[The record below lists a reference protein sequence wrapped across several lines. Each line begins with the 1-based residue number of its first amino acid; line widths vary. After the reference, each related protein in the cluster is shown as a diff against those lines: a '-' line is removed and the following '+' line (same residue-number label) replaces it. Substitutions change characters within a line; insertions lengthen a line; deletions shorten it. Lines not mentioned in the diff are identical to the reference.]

1 MSETL
6 PDTAPQGTPRSRK
19 GVIISRGALARAG
32 EIVEEV
38 APTNRVFL
46 CADTVVM
53 DLLGDRVTNALTTS
67 GLQVRAHTFPP
78 GEESKSLDVAA
89 NLYDW
94 LAAERAERRE
104 PLIALGG
111 GVAGDLVGF
120 VAATYAR
127 GIPLVQIPTTL
138 LAQIDSS
145 IGGKVAVDLPAG
157 KNLVGAFYPAQRVI
171 IDPDALATLP
181 RPQLIAD
188 YAEVI
193 KTAVIF
199 DADLFDLI
207 EASIDKLDD
216 PALLA
221 ELVER
226 CVRWKAKV
234 VDEDPEDRGIRAIL
248 NYGHT
253 IAHAIEATAGYGAYR
268 HGEAV
273 AIGMVG
279 AGRLAQRTGRWSAA
293 DLTRQNN
300 LLAAVGLPATFANI
314 DPTHVLDAMLRDK
327 KVQNGV
333 IRWVLPTTIGQATVN
348 NQLNPTLVTQ
358 TVHNLAAT
366 PSAIPASPAGTQ

>member
-1 MSETL
+1 MNAL
-6 PDTAPQGTPRSRK
+6 D
-19 GVIISRGALARAG
+19 GVIIGRGLLARAG
-32 EIVEEV
+32 KIVREV
-38 APTNRVFL
+38 APTGRAFL
-46 CADTVVM
+46 CADENVM
-53 DLLGDRVTNALTTS
+53 DILGARVTHALAS
-67 GLQVRAHTFPP
+67 AGLRVQAHTVRP
-78 GEESKSLDVAA
+78 GEESKSLEVAA
-89 NLYDW
+89 DLYDW
-94 LAAERAERRE
+94 LAAQRAERRE

-127 GIPLVQIPTTL
+127 GIPLVQVPTTL

-207 EASIDKLDD
+207 EASTHRLDD

-226 CVRWKAKV
+226 CVRWKAQV

-279 AGRLAQRTGRWSAA
+279 AGRLAQETGRWSAA

-300 LLAAVGLPATFANI
+300 LLAAVGLPAAYTNI
-314 DPTHVLDAMLRDK
+314 APAQILDAMLRDK
-327 KVQNGV
+327 KVQNGR

-358 TVHNLAAT
+358 TVHNLATT
-366 PSAIPASPAGTQ
+366 PHS

>member
-1 MSETL
+1 MNALE
-6 PDTAPQGTPRSRK
+6 
-19 GVIISRGALARAG
+19 GVIIGRGALARAG
-32 EIVEEV
+32 QIVRDV
-38 APTNRVFL
+38 APTGRAFL
-46 CADTVVM
+46 CADDSVM
-53 DLLGDRVTNALTTS
+53 DLLGARVIDALAS
-67 GLQVRAHTFPP
+67 AGLQVQARTFPA
-78 GEESKSLDVAA
+78 GEQSKSLDVAA
-89 NLYDW
+89 DLYDW

-157 KNLVGAFYPAQRVI
+157 KNLVGAFYPAVRVI
-171 IDPDALATLP
+171 IDPDALGSLP
-181 RPQLIAD
+181 RAQLIAD

-199 DADLFDLI
+199 DAELFDLI
-207 EASIDKLDD
+207 ELSCDRLDD

-221 ELVER
+221 QLVER
-226 CVRWKAKV
+226 CVRWKARV
-234 VDEDPEDRGIRAIL
+234 VDQDPEDRGIRAIL

-253 IAHAIEATAGYGAYR
+253 IAHAIESTAGYGAYR

-279 AGRLAQRTGRWSAA
+279 AGRLAQRTGRWTTS

-300 LLAAVGLPATFANI
+300 LLATVGLPASFGGV
-314 DPTHVLDAMLRDK
+314 DPAQVLDAMLRDK
-327 KVQNGV
+327 KVQNSR

-348 NQLNPTLVTQ
+348 IQLNPTVVSDV
-358 TVHNLAAT
+358 VHSLAT
-366 PSAIPASPAGTQ
+366 PHLS

>member
-1 MSETL
+1 MNAL
-6 PDTAPQGTPRSRK
+6 D
-19 GVIISRGALARAG
+19 GVIIARGAPRLRAG
-32 EIVEEV
+32 QIVREEV
-38 APTNRVFL
+38 APTGRVFL
-46 CADTVVM
+46 CSDDQCHGQYLAQARDRRPHLRRSARAQARTV
-53 DLLGDRVTNALTTS
+53 
-67 GLQVRAHTFPP
+67 PP
-78 GEESKSLDVAA
+78 GEKSKSLEGSPPTSTTGWRPNTPSA
-89 NLYDW
+89 
-94 LAAERAERRE
+94 RE

-111 GVAGDLVGF
+111 GCVGDLVGF

-207 EASIDKLDD
+207 EASTHRLDD

-226 CVRWKAKV
+226 CVRWKAQV

-300 LLAAVGLPATFANI
+300 LLAAVGLPAAYTNI
-314 DPTHVLDAMLRDK
+314 DPSPDPRRHAPRQKSPKRPHPLGPPHHHRPSHR
-327 KVQNGV
+327 QH
-333 IRWVLPTTIGQATVN
+333 PTQ
-348 NQLNPTLVTQ
+348 P
-358 TVHNLAAT
+358 H
-366 PSAIPASPAGTQ
+366 PSHPNRPQPRPFVVSRFRTCRTRSYRSW

>member
-1 MSETL
+1 MGEAL
-6 PDTAPQGTPRSRK
+6 PNTRPRVTQRSLE
-19 GVIISRGALARAG
+19 GVIIARGALSRAG
-32 EIVEEV
+32 QIVEEV
-38 APTNRVFL
+38 APTGRVFL
-46 CADTVVM
+46 CSDDNVM
-53 DLLGDRVTNALTTS
+53 KYLGKPVTDALTS
-67 GLQVRAHTFPP
+67 AGLRVQARTVPP
-78 GEESKSLDVAA
+78 GEKSKSLKEAA
-89 NLYDW
+89 NLYHW

-111 GVAGDLVGF
+111 GCVGDLVGF
-120 VAATYAR
+120 VAATYNR

-171 IDPDALATLP
+171 IDPDALASLP

-207 EASIDKLDD
+207 EASTDRLDD

-234 VDEDPEDRGIRAIL
+234 VDEDPEDRGVRAIL

-253 IAHAIEATAGYGAYR
+253 IAHAIEATAGYGVYR

-279 AGRLAQRTGRWSAA
+279 AGRLAQETGRWSAA

-300 LLAAVGLPATFANI
+300 LLAAVGLPASFDGV
-314 DPTHVLDAMLRDK
+314 DPAQILDAMLRDK
-327 KVQNGV
+327 KVQNGR

-348 NQLNPTLVTQ
+348 IEIHPTLVSD
-358 TVHNLAAT
+358 VVNILAT
-366 PSAIPASPAGTQ
+366 PSPVHGESPAHS

>member
-1 MSETL
+1 MNAL
-6 PDTAPQGTPRSRK
+6 D
-19 GVIISRGALARAG
+19 GVVIGRDALDRAG
-32 EIVEEV
+32 EITREL
-38 APTNRVFL
+38 APTGRAFL
-46 CADTVVM
+46 CADPNVM
-53 DLLGDRVTNALTTS
+53 DILGERVTLALAS
-67 GLQVRAHTFPP
+67 AGLRVQARTVPE
-78 GEESKSLDVAA
+78 GETSKSLEVAA
-89 NLYDW
+89 DLYHW
-94 LAAERAERRE
+94 LASERAERAE

-111 GVAGDLVGF
+111 GCTGDLVGF

-127 GIPLVQIPTTL
+127 GIPLIQIPTTL

-207 EASIDKLDD
+207 EASTHRLDD
-216 PALLA
+216 PTLLA

-253 IAHAIEATAGYGAYR
+253 IAHAIETVAGYGAYR

-279 AGRLAQRTGRWSAA
+279 AGRLAQRTGHWSAA

-300 LLAAVGLPATFANI
+300 LLTAVGLPASFHGI
-314 DPTHVLDAMLRDK
+314 DPAQVLNAMLRDK
-327 KVQNGV
+327 KVQNGR
-333 IRWVLPTTIGQATVN
+333 IRWVLPTTIGRATVN

-358 TVHNLAAT
+358 TVHTLAAT
-366 PSAIPASPAGTQ
+366 PLA

>member
-1 MSETL
+1 MSGL
-6 PDTAPQGTPRSRK
+6 PDTHPRSTPKSLK
-19 GVIISRGALARAG
+19 GVTIARGLLAQTG
-32 EIVEEV
+32 QIVQGI
-38 APTNRVFL
+38 APTGRVFL

-53 DLLGDRVTNALTTS
+53 DLLGDRVTNALTAA
-67 GLQVRAHTFPP
+67 GLRVLAHTFEP
-78 GEESKSLDVAA
+78 GEESKSLEVAA
-89 NLYDW
+89 DLYDW

-127 GIPLVQIPTTL
+127 GIPFVQIPTTL

-157 KNLVGAFYPAQRVI
+157 KNLVGAFYPAHRVI

-207 EASIDKLDD
+207 ESSTHKLDD
-216 PALLA
+216 PELLA
-221 ELVER
+221 QLVQR

-253 IAHAIEATAGYGAYR
+253 IAHAIETVAGYGEYR

-279 AGRLAQRTGRWSAA
+279 AGRLAAQTGHWTEDEAA
-293 DLTRQNN
+293 RQNT
-300 LLAAVGLPATFANI
+300 LLTAIGLPTTFTGI
-314 DPTHVLDAMLRDK
+314 DPAHVLDAMLRDK
-327 KVQNGV
+327 KVQNGI
-333 IRWVLPTTIGQATVN
+333 IRWVLPTTLGQATVN
-348 NQLNPTLVTQ
+348 VQIDPTLVTQ
-358 TVHNLAAT
+358 TVHHLAKP
-366 PSAIPASPAGTQ
+366 PSPLS

>member
-1 MSETL
+1 MSEAL
-6 PDTAPQGTPRSRK
+6 PDTAPRLTQRSLK
-19 GVIISRGALARAG
+19 GVVIGRGALTRAG

-38 APTNRVFL
+38 APTNRAFL

-53 DLLGDRVTNALTTS
+53 DLLGERVTDALTAS

-78 GEESKSLDVAA
+78 GEESKSLHVAA

-94 LAAERAERRE
+94 LAAQRAERRE

-120 VAATYAR
+120 VAATYNR

-207 EASIDKLDD
+207 EASTDRLDD

-279 AGRLAQRTGRWSAA
+279 AGRLAERTGRWSAA

-300 LLAAVGLPATFANI
+300 LLAAIGLPAAYTGV
-314 DPTHVLDAMLRDK
+314 DPTQVLDAMLRDK
-327 KVQNGV
+327 KVQNGR

-358 TVHNLAAT
+358 TVHNLAR
-366 PSAIPASPAGTQ
+366 SW